1 MIFAKKIEPI
11 FRNEFVKIWNFGKV
25 SQGIV
30 KNEESNS
37 HIHFLI
43 VTKQQTQM
51 SSYQLGKWDLT
62 ELVKNPKSPAFQKQI
77 QELERQAK
85 KFEKIKSKLNPKMSS
100 KQFMNILHQVE
111 EISENMSRIGGYASL
126 SYSSDTQSDEAT
138 SLMTKMSKL
147 GSEISNKILFF
158 DLWWK
163 TQVDNK
169 NAKRLMKDAG
179 ELTEYLSHKRLFAK
193 YALSEPEERIINT
206 LDVTGISA
214 LVKLYDKITNS
225 FEYKMKVGSK
235 IKTMTREEL
244 TNYVRSTNPKIRE
257 TAYKTIL
264 SKYSENKGVVGEI
277 YQNIVQNWKDEGIEI
292 RGYKSPIS
300 MRNIGNDVDDKT
312 IDSLLSICKKNS
324 PIFQK
329 FFIQKAKMLKMKK
342 LRRYDLYAPAAAN
355 IKEKNYS
362 YDKSVKLV
370 FESLGKF
377 SSTLEEH
384 ARKVFNEN
392 HIDSDIRQG
401 KRDGA
406 FCSTLTPK
414 ITPYVLVNFT
424 GKSRDVFTLAH
435 ELGHAVHSQTAQDR
449 SILVQDAPLPLA
461 ETASTFSELLLYDN
475 LSNKISDDEKKAM
488 LSEKI
493 DDLYATILRQS
504 FFTIFEV
511 DAHKQ
516 IGNGTTI
523 DEISNTYLKNLKVQ
537 FGNSVSLSDDFEIEW
552 SCIPHF
558 YHTPFYCYA
567 YSFGN
572 LLALSLFQR
581 YKKEGKDFVP
591 AYINILAAGGSKKP
605 EKLLSEYGFDITS
618 PKFWQEGFD
627 YVKDQVNTLASLN

>member
-1 MIFAKKIEPI
+1 MKYQP
-11 FRNEFVKIWNFGKV
+11 
-25 SQGIV
+25 GI
-30 KNEESNS
+30 
-37 HIHFLI
+37 
-43 VTKQQTQM
+43 
-51 SSYQLGKWDLT
+51 WDLT
-62 ELVKNPKSPAFQKQI
+62 KLVKDPKSPAFQKQI
-77 QELERQAK
+77 KELEK
-85 KFEKIKSKLNPKMSS
+85 KAEIFEKIKSKLNPKISSS
-100 KQFMNILHQVE
+100 KFKNILQQVE

-126 SYSSDTQSDEAT
+126 SYSSNTQSDEAT
-138 SLMTKMSKL
+138 SLMSRMSKL

-163 TQVDNK
+163 TQVDDK

-179 ELTEYLSHKRLFAK
+179 ELTEYLAHKRLFAK
-193 YALSEPEERIINT
+193 YALSEPEEKIINT

-225 FEYKMKVGSK
+225 YEYKMKIGSK
-235 IKTMTREEL
+235 NKVLTREEL

-264 SKYSENKGVVGEI
+264 GKYTENKGVIGEI
-277 YQNIVQNWKDEGIEI
+277 YQNIVLNWRDEGIEI

-312 IDSLLSICKKNS
+312 IESLLAVCKKNS
-324 PIFQK
+324 PVFQK
-329 FFIQKAKMLKMKK
+329 FFVQKAKMLKMKK
-342 LRRYDLYAPAAAN
+342 LRRYDIYAPATAN
-355 IKEKNYS
+355 IKEKNYT

-377 SSTLEEH
+377 SSTLEDY

-392 HIDSDIRQG
+392 HVDSEIRQG

-406 FCSTLTPK
+406 FCSTLSPKTTPF
-414 ITPYVLVNFT
+414 VLVNFT

-435 ELGHAVHSQTAQDR
+435 ELGHAVHSQAAQDR

-475 LSNKISDDEKKAM
+475 LSDKISDDEKKIM

-516 IGNGTTI
+516 IGDGTTI
-523 DEISNTYLKNLKVQ
+523 DEISKLYLQNLKKQ
-537 FGNSVSLSDDFEIEW
+537 FGNSVILSDDFAIEW

-591 AYINILAAGGSKKP
+591 AYLNILAAGGSKKP
-605 EKLLSEYGFDITS
+605 EKLLLEYGFDIRS

-627 YVKDQVNTLASLN
+627 YVKEQVKALSSLN

>member
-1 MIFAKKIEPI
+1 
-11 FRNEFVKIWNFGKV
+11 
-25 SQGIV
+25 
-30 KNEESNS
+30 
-37 HIHFLI
+37 
-43 VTKQQTQM
+43 M
-51 SSYQLGKWDLT
+51 SKYQLGEWDLS
-62 ELVKNPKSPAFQKQI
+62 ELVKNQKSPAFEKQI
-77 QELERQAK
+77 QVLEKQAL
-85 KFEKIKSKLNPKMSS
+85 KFEKIKSKLSPKMSS
-100 KQFMNILHQVE
+100 KQFMSILHQIE
-111 EISENMSRIGGYASL
+111 EISENMSKIGGYASL
-126 SYSSDTQSDEAT
+126 SYSSDTQSDDAT

-163 TQVDNK
+163 TQVDEK
-169 NAKRLMKDAG
+169 NAKRLMKNTG
-179 ELTEYLSHKRLFAK
+179 EITEYLSHKRLFAK

-225 FEYKMKVGSK
+225 YEYKMKVGNKSK
-235 IKTMTREEL
+235 AMTREEL

-257 TAYKTIL
+257 RAYKTIL
-264 SKYSENKGVVGEI
+264 TKYFDNKGVVGEI
-277 YQNIVQNWKDEGIEI
+277 YQNIVLNWKDEGIEI

-312 IDSLLSICKKNS
+312 IDSLLSVCKKNS

-329 FFIQKAKMLKMKK
+329 FFLQKAKMLKMKK
-342 LRRYDLYAPAAAN
+342 LRRYDLYAPAAVN

-377 SSTLEEH
+377 SDTLEGY

-392 HIDSDIRQG
+392 HIDSDVRKG

-406 FCSTLTPK
+406 FCSTLAPK

-435 ELGHAVHSQTAQDR
+435 ELGHAVHSQAAQDR

-475 LSNKISDDEKKAM
+475 LSDKISDDEKKAM
-488 LSEKI
+488 LSGKI

-516 IGNGTTI
+516 IGEGTTI
-523 DEISNTYLKNLKVQ
+523 DEISKTYLQNLKDQ
-537 FGNSVSLSDDFEIEW
+537 FGNSVSLSEDFAIEW
-552 SCIPHF
+552 SSIPHF

-591 AYINILAAGGSKKP
+591 AYMNILAAGGSKKP
-605 EKLLSEYGFDITS
+605 EKLLSEYGFDIRS

-627 YVKDQVNTLASLN
+627 YVKKQVNTLSSLN

>member
-1 MIFAKKIEPI
+1 MS
-11 FRNEFVKIWNFGKV
+11 EF
-25 SQGIV
+25 
-30 KNEESNS
+30 
-37 HIHFLI
+37 HL
-43 VTKQQTQM
+43 T
-51 SSYQLGKWDLT
+51 KWDLS
-62 ELVKNPKSPAFQKQI
+62 ELANNPKSPAFQKQI
-77 QELERQAK
+77 QDLEKQAK
-85 KFEKIKSKLNPKMSS
+85 KFEKIKSKVNPKMSS
-100 KQFMNILHQVE
+100 KKFLSILKQVE
-111 EISENMSRIGGYASL
+111 EISEKMSKIGGYASL

-163 TQVDNK
+163 TQIDEK
-169 NAKRLMKDAG
+169 NAQRLIKDSG
-179 ELTEYLSHKRLFAK
+179 EMTQYLLHKRLFAK

-225 FEYKMKVGSK
+225 YEYKMKIGTKS
-235 IKTMTREEL
+235 KTMTREEI
-244 TNYVRSTNPKIRE
+244 TNYVRNTNPKIRE
-257 TAYKTIL
+257 TAYKTL
-264 SKYSENKGVVGEI
+264 LTKYTENKGVIGEI
-277 YQNIVQNWKDEGIEI
+277 YQNIVLNWRDEGIEI
-292 RGYKSPIS
+292 RGYKTPIS

-312 IDSLLSICKKNS
+312 IESLLAVCRKNS
-324 PIFQK
+324 PVFQK
-329 FFIQKAKMLKMKK
+329 FFVQKAKMLKMKK
-342 LRRYDLYAPAAAN
+342 LRRYDLYAPATAN

-362 YDKSVKLV
+362 YNKSVKLV

-377 SSTLEEH
+377 SDTLEDF
-384 ARKVFNEN
+384 ARKVFNEK
-392 HIDSDIRQG
+392 HIDSEIRQG

-406 FCSTLTPK
+406 FCSTLSPK

-435 ELGHAVHSQTAQDR
+435 ELGHAVHSQAAQDR
-449 SILVQDAPLPLA
+449 SILVQDASLPLA

-475 LSNKISDDEKKAM
+475 LSDKISDDEKKIM

-511 DAHKQ
+511 DAHEQ
-516 IGNGTTI
+516 IGKGTTV
-523 DEISNTYLKNLKVQ
+523 DEISKTYLQNLKEQ
-537 FGNSVSLSDDFEIEW
+537 FGNSVNLSEDFAIEW

-581 YKKEGKDFVP
+581 YKKEGRDFVP
-591 AYINILAAGGSKKP
+591 SYINILAAGGSKKP
-605 EKLLSEYGFDITS
+605 EKLLSEHGFDIRT

-627 YVKDQVNTLASLN
+627 YVRQQVKTLSSLN

>member
-1 MIFAKKIEPI
+1 MTNYK
-11 FRNEFVKIWNFGKV
+11 
-25 SQGIV
+25 
-30 KNEESNS
+30 
-37 HIHFLI
+37 
-43 VTKQQTQM
+43 
-51 SSYQLGKWDLT
+51 LGTWDLS

-77 QELERQAK
+77 KELESQAI
-85 KFEKIKSKLNPKMSS
+85 KFEKIKSNLDPKMSS
-100 KQFMNILHQVE
+100 KKFMNIIQQIE
-111 EISENMSRIGGYASL
+111 EISKNMSKIGGYASL

-163 TQVDNK
+163 TQVDDK

-179 ELTEYLSHKRLFAK
+179 EITEYLSHKRLFAK

-214 LVKLYDKITNS
+214 LVKLYDKITNA
-225 FEYKMKVGSK
+225 FEYKMKIGNKS
-235 IKTMTREEL
+235 KTMTREEL

-264 SKYSENKGVVGEI
+264 TKYTESKGVVGEI
-277 YQNIVQNWKDEGIEI
+277 YQNIVLNWRDEGIEI
-292 RGYKSPIS
+292 RGYESPIS

-312 IDSLLSICKKNS
+312 IESLLSICRKNS
-324 PIFQK
+324 PVFQK
-329 FFIQKAKMLKMKK
+329 FFVQKAKMLKMKK

-355 IKEKNYS
+355 IKEKNYA

-377 SSTLEEH
+377 SNTLEEY
-384 ARKVFNEN
+384 ARKVFNES
-392 HIDSDIRQG
+392 HIDSAIRQG

-435 ELGHAVHSQTAQDR
+435 ELGHAVHSQAAQDR

-475 LSNKISDDEKKAM
+475 LSDKISDNEKKIM
-488 LSEKI
+488 LAEKI
-493 DDLYATILRQS
+493 DDLYATIMRQS

-516 IGNGTTI
+516 IGEGTTI
-523 DEISNTYLKNLKVQ
+523 NEISKTYLQNLKEQ
-537 FGNSVSLSDDFEIEW
+537 FGNSVSLSDDFAIEW

-591 AYINILAAGGSKKP
+591 AYMSILAAGGSKKP
-605 EKLLSEYGFDITS
+605 EKLLAEYGFDIRS

-627 YVKDQVNTLASLN
+627 YVNEQVKVLASLN

>member
-1 MIFAKKIEPI
+1 MSI
-11 FRNEFVKIWNFGKV
+11 R
-25 SQGIV
+25 
-30 KNEESNS
+30 KNME
-37 HIHFLI
+37 
-43 VTKQQTQM
+43 Q
-51 SSYQLGKWDLT
+51 YQLGEWDLS
-62 ELVKNPKSPAFQKQI
+62 ELAKNPKSPAFQKQI
-77 QELERQAK
+77 KDLEDQAK

-100 KQFMNILHQVE
+100 KQFKTILQQVE
-111 EISENMSRIGGYASL
+111 EISHKMSKIGGYASL
-126 SYSSDTQSDEAT
+126 AYSSNTQSDEAT
-138 SLMTKMSKL
+138 SLMTQMSKL

-163 TQVDNK
+163 TQVDEK
-169 NAKRLMKDAG
+169 NATRLMKETG
-179 ELTEYLSHKRLFAK
+179 ELKEYLTYKRLFAK
-193 YALSEPEERIINT
+193 YALSESEEKIINT

-214 LVKLYDKITNS
+214 LVKLYDKITNA
-225 FEYKMKVGSK
+225 FEYKMKIGN
-235 IKTMTREEL
+235 KTKVMTREEL

-264 SKYSENKGVVGEI
+264 TKYTENKGVIGEI
-277 YQNIVQNWKDEGIEI
+277 YQNIVLNWKNEGMEL

-312 IDSLLSICKKNS
+312 IESLLSICKKNS
-324 PIFQK
+324 PVFQK
-329 FFIQKAKMLKMKK
+329 FFVQKAKMLGMKK
-342 LRRYDLYAPAAAN
+342 LQRYDLYAPAAAK

-362 YDKSVKLV
+362 YDQSVKLV

-377 SSTLEEH
+377 SNTLEEF

-392 HIDSDIRQG
+392 HIDSSIRPG

-435 ELGHAVHSQTAQDR
+435 ELGHAVHSQAAQDK

-475 LSNKISDDEKKAM
+475 LSDKISDDQKKIM
-488 LSEKI
+488 LAEKI

-511 DAHKQ
+511 DAHDLISK
-516 IGNGTTI
+516 GTTI
-523 DEISNTYLKNLKVQ
+523 DEISKVYLQNLKGQ
-537 FGNSVSLSDDFEIEW
+537 FGNSVNLSDDFGIEW

-581 YKKEGKDFVP
+581 YKKEGKDFVKS
-591 AYINILAAGGSKKP
+591 YIDILAAGGSKKP
-605 EKLLSEYGFDITS
+605 EKLLSEHGLDIRS

-627 YVKDQVNTLASLN
+627 YVNQQVKTLSSLN

>member
-1 MIFAKKIEPI
+1 M
-11 FRNEFVKIWNFGKV
+11 
-25 SQGIV
+25 
-30 KNEESNS
+30 
-37 HIHFLI
+37 FLM
-43 VTKQQTQM
+43 TEYK
-51 SSYQLGKWDLT
+51 LGKWDLS
-62 ELVKNPKSPAFQKQI
+62 ELAKDPKSPAFQKQI
-77 QELERQAK
+77 LELEKQSK
-85 KFEKIKSKLNPKMSS
+85 KFEKIKSKLDPKMSS
-100 KQFMNILHQVE
+100 EKFMNILHQVE
-111 EISENMSRIGGYASL
+111 EISEKMSKIGGYASL

-163 TQVDNK
+163 TQVDDK

-179 ELTEYLSHKRLFAK
+179 EITEYLSHKRLFAR

-214 LVKLYDKITNS
+214 LVKLYDKITNAY
-225 FEYKMKVGSK
+225 EYKMRIGN
-235 IKTMTREEL
+235 KTKKMTREEL
-244 TNYVRSTNPKIRE
+244 TNYVRSTNSKVRE

-264 SKYSENKGVVGEI
+264 TKYTENKGVIGEI
-277 YQNIVQNWKDEGIEI
+277 YQNIVLNWRDEGIEI

-312 IDSLLSICKKNS
+312 IESLLSVCKKNS
-324 PIFQK
+324 PVFQK

-342 LRRYDLYAPAAAN
+342 LSRYDLYAPAGAS

-362 YDKSVKLV
+362 YSNSVKLV

-377 SSTLEEH
+377 SNTLEEF

-392 HIDSDIRQG
+392 HIDSSVRPG

-435 ELGHAVHSQTAQDR
+435 ELGHAVHSQAAQNR

-475 LSNKISDDEKKAM
+475 LSDKISDNEKKIM

-511 DAHKQ
+511 DAHEQ
-516 IGNGTTI
+516 IGKGTTV
-523 DEISNTYLKNLKVQ
+523 DEISKTYLKNLKEQ
-537 FGNSVSLSDDFEIEW
+537 FGNSVNLSEDFAIEW

-581 YKKEGKDFVP
+581 YKKEGNDFVSS
-591 AYINILAAGGSKKP
+591 YIEILAAGGSKKS
-605 EKLLSEYGFDITS
+605 ENLLLEHGFDIRS

-627 YVKDQVNTLASLN
+627 YVSDQVKTLSSLN

>member
-1 MIFAKKIEPI
+1 MTNYK
-11 FRNEFVKIWNFGKV
+11 
-25 SQGIV
+25 
-30 KNEESNS
+30 
-37 HIHFLI
+37 
-43 VTKQQTQM
+43 
-51 SSYQLGKWDLT
+51 LGTWDLS
-62 ELVKNPKSPAFQKQI
+62 ELVKNPKRLAFQKQI
-77 QELERQAK
+77 KELENQAI

-100 KQFMNILHQVE
+100 KKFMNIIQQIE
-111 EISENMSRIGGYASL
+111 EISKNMSKIGGYASL

-163 TQVDNK
+163 TQVDDK

-179 ELTEYLSHKRLFAK
+179 EITEYLSHKRLFAK

-214 LVKLYDKITNS
+214 LVKLYDKITNA
-225 FEYKMKVGSK
+225 FEYKMKIGNKS
-235 IKTMTREEL
+235 KTMTREEL

-264 SKYSENKGVVGEI
+264 TKYTESKGVVGEI
-277 YQNIVQNWKDEGIEI
+277 YQNIILNWRDEGIEI
-292 RGYKSPIS
+292 RGYESPIS

-312 IDSLLSICKKNS
+312 IESLLSICRKNS
-324 PIFQK
+324 PVFQK
-329 FFIQKAKMLKMKK
+329 FFVQKAKMLKMKK

-355 IKEKNYS
+355 IKEKNYA

-377 SSTLEEH
+377 SNTLEEY
-384 ARKVFNEN
+384 ARKVFNES
-392 HIDSDIRQG
+392 HIDSAIRQG

-435 ELGHAVHSQTAQDR
+435 ELGHAVHSQAAQDR

-475 LSNKISDDEKKAM
+475 LSDKISDNEKKIM
-488 LSEKI
+488 LAEKI
-493 DDLYATILRQS
+493 DDLYATIMRQS

-516 IGNGTTI
+516 IGEGTTI
-523 DEISNTYLKNLKVQ
+523 NEISKTYLQNLKEQ
-537 FGNSVSLSDDFEIEW
+537 FGNSVSLSDDFAIEW

-591 AYINILAAGGSKKP
+591 AYMNILAAGGSKKP
-605 EKLLSEYGFDITS
+605 EKLLAEYGLDIRS

-627 YVKDQVNTLASLN
+627 YVNEQVKTLASLN

>member
-1 MIFAKKIEPI
+1 MS
-11 FRNEFVKIWNFGKV
+11 EFELGGWNL
-25 SQGIV
+25 S
-30 KNEESNS
+30 
-37 HIHFLI
+37 
-43 VTKQQTQM
+43 
-51 SSYQLGKWDLT
+51 
-62 ELVKNPKSPAFQKQI
+62 ELAKNPKSVAFQKQI
-77 QELERQAK
+77 QELEKQAI
-85 KFEKIKSKLNPKMSS
+85 KFEKIKSKLKPKITS
-100 KQFMNILHQVE
+100 KEFKDILQQVE
-111 EISENMSRIGGYASL
+111 EISENMSKIGGYASL

-138 SLMTKMSKL
+138 SLMTKISKL

-163 TQVDNK
+163 TQVDEK
-169 NAKRLMKDAG
+169 NAKRLMENTG
-179 ELTEYLSHKRLFAK
+179 ELKEYLAHKRLFAK

-214 LVKLYDKITNS
+214 LVKLYDKITNA
-225 FEYKMKVGSK
+225 FEYQMKIGNK
-235 IKTMTREEL
+235 NKTLTREEL
-244 TNYVRSTNPKIRE
+244 TNFVRSTNPKIRE

-264 SKYSENKGVVGEI
+264 TKYTDNKGVIGEI
-277 YQNIVQNWKDEGIEI
+277 YQNIVLNWRDEGIEI
-292 RGYKSPIS
+292 RGYDSPIS

-312 IDSLLSICKKNS
+312 IESLLSICKKNS
-324 PIFQK
+324 PVFQK
-329 FFIQKAKMLKMKK
+329 FFAQKAKMLKIKK
-342 LRRYDLYAPAAAN
+342 LRRYDVYAPAAAN

-362 YDKSVKLV
+362 YNKSVKLV

-377 SSTLEEH
+377 SGSLEEY
-384 ARKVFNEN
+384 ARKIFNEN
-392 HIDSDIRQG
+392 HIDSAIRQG

-414 ITPYVLVNFT
+414 ITPFVLVNFT

-435 ELGHAVHSQTAQDR
+435 ELGHAVHSQAAQNK

-475 LSNKISDDEKKAM
+475 LSDKISDNEKKIM

-516 IGNGTTI
+516 IGDGTTI
-523 DEISNTYLKNLKVQ
+523 DEISKTYLQNLKEQ
-537 FGNSVSLSDDFEIEW
+537 FGNSVDITNDFAIEW

-591 AYINILAAGGSKKP
+591 SYINILAAGGSQKP
-605 EKLLSEYGFDITS
+605 EKLLSEYGFDIRS

-627 YVKDQVNTLASLN
+627 YIKEQVKTLSSLN

>member
-1 MIFAKKIEPI
+1 
-11 FRNEFVKIWNFGKV
+11 
-25 SQGIV
+25 
-30 KNEESNS
+30 
-37 HIHFLI
+37 
-43 VTKQQTQM
+43 M

-77 QELERQAK
+77 QELEKQATE
-85 KFEKIKSKLNPKMSS
+85 FEKIKSKLNPKMSS
-100 KQFMNILHQVE
+100 KQFMNILHQIE
-111 EISENMSRIGGYASL
+111 KISENMNKIGGYASL

-163 TQVDNK
+163 TQVDEK
-169 NAKRLMKDAG
+169 NAERLMKDTG
-179 ELTEYLSHKRLFAK
+179 EITEYLSHKRLFAK

-214 LVKLYDKITNS
+214 LIKLYDKITNS
-225 FEYKMKVGSK
+225 FEYKMKIGSK
-235 IKTMTREEL
+235 TKVMTREEL
-244 TNYVRSTNPKIRE
+244 TNYVRSTSPKVRE

-264 SKYSENKGVVGEI
+264 SKYFKNKGVVGEI

-312 IDSLLSICKKNS
+312 TDSLLSVCKKNS

-329 FFIQKAKMLKMKK
+329 FFVQKAKMLKMKK
-342 LRRYDLYAPAAAN
+342 LCRYDLYAPAAAN
-355 IKEKNYS
+355 IKEKNYT

-435 ELGHAVHSQTAQDR
+435 ELGHAVHSQAAQDR

-475 LSNKISDDEKKAM
+475 LSEKISDEERKAM

-516 IGNGTTI
+516 IGEGTTI
-523 DEISNTYLKNLKVQ
+523 DEISKTYLENLKVQ
-537 FGNSVSLSDDFEIEW
+537 FGNSVSLSEDFAIEW

-605 EKLLSEYGFDITS
+605 EKLLSEYGFDITNR
-618 PKFWQEGFD
+618 KFWQEGFD
-627 YVKDQVNTLASLN
+627 YVKEQVNTLASLN

>member
-1 MIFAKKIEPI
+1 MS
-11 FRNEFVKIWNFGKV
+11 EF
-25 SQGIV
+25 
-30 KNEESNS
+30 E
-37 HIHFLI
+37 
-43 VTKQQTQM
+43 
-51 SSYQLGKWDLT
+51 LGRWDLS
-62 ELVKNPKSPAFQKQI
+62 ELAKNPKSVAFQKQI
-77 QELERQAK
+77 QELEKQAI
-85 KFEKIKSKLNPKMSS
+85 KFEKIKSKLKPKITS
-100 KQFMNILHQVE
+100 KEFKDILQQVE
-111 EISENMSRIGGYASL
+111 KISENMSKIGGYASL

-138 SLMTKMSKL
+138 SLMTKISKL

-163 TQVDNK
+163 TQVDEK
-169 NAKRLMKDAG
+169 NAKRLMENTG
-179 ELTEYLSHKRLFAK
+179 ELKEYLAHKRLFAK

-214 LVKLYDKITNS
+214 LVKLYDKITNA
-225 FEYKMKVGSK
+225 FEYQMKIRNK
-235 IKTMTREEL
+235 NKTMTREEL
-244 TNYVRSTNPKIRE
+244 TNFVRSTTPKIRE

-264 SKYSENKGVVGEI
+264 TKYTDNKGVIGEI
-277 YQNIVQNWKDEGIEI
+277 YQNIVLNWRDEGIEI
-292 RGYKSPIS
+292 RGYDSPIS

-312 IDSLLSICKKNS
+312 IESLLSICKKNS
-324 PIFQK
+324 PVFQK
-329 FFIQKAKMLKMKK
+329 FFAQKAKMLKMKK
-342 LRRYDLYAPAAAN
+342 LGRYDIYAPAAAN
-355 IKEKNYS
+355 IKEKNYT
-362 YDKSVKLV
+362 YNKSVKLV

-377 SSTLEEH
+377 SGVLEEY

-392 HIDSDIRQG
+392 HIDSAIRQG

-414 ITPYVLVNFT
+414 ITPFVLVNFT

-435 ELGHAVHSQTAQDR
+435 ELGHAVHSQAAQNK

-475 LSNKISDDEKKAM
+475 LSDKISDNEKKIM

-516 IGNGTTI
+516 IGDGTTI
-523 DEISNTYLKNLKVQ
+523 NEISKTYLQNLKEQ
-537 FGNSVSLSDDFEIEW
+537 FGNSVNITDDFAIEW

-591 AYINILAAGGSKKP
+591 SYINILAAGGSQKP
-605 EKLLSEYGFDITS
+605 EKLLSEYGFDIRS

-627 YVKDQVNTLASLN
+627 YIKEQVKTLSSLN

>member
-1 MIFAKKIEPI
+1 MAE
-11 FRNEFVKIWNFGKV
+11 
-25 SQGIV
+25 
-30 KNEESNS
+30 
-37 HIHFLI
+37 
-43 VTKQQTQM
+43 
-51 SSYQLGKWDLT
+51 YQLGKWNLS
-62 ELVKNPKSPAFQKQI
+62 ELSKNPKSPEFQKQV
-77 QELERQAK
+77 QELEKQAIR
-85 KFEKIKSKLNPKMSS
+85 FEKIKSKLDPKMTS
-100 KQFMNILHQVE
+100 KKFMDILAEVE
-111 EISENMSRIGGYASL
+111 NISENMSKIGGYASL

-138 SLMTKMSKL
+138 SLLTKMSKL
-147 GSEISNKILFF
+147 GSDISNKILFF

-163 TQVDNK
+163 TQVDDK
-169 NAKRLMKDAG
+169 NAKRLMKDTG
-179 ELTEYLSHKRLFAK
+179 ELTEYLAHKRLFAK
-193 YALSEPEERIINT
+193 YALSEPEEKIINT

-214 LVKLYDKITNS
+214 LVKLYDKITNAY
-225 FEYKMKVGSK
+225 EYKMKIGA
-235 IKTMTREEL
+235 KTKTLTREEL
-244 TNYVRSTNPKIRE
+244 TNYVRSVDPKIRE
-257 TAYKTIL
+257 AAYKTIL
-264 SKYSENKGVVGEI
+264 SKYEKNKGVIGEI
-277 YQNIVQNWKDEGIEI
+277 YQNIVLNWKDEGIEI
-292 RGYKSPIS
+292 RGYDSPIS

-312 IDSLLSICKKNS
+312 IESLLSVCRKNS
-324 PIFQK
+324 TVFQK
-329 FFIQKAKMLKMKK
+329 FFVQKAKMLGLKK
-342 LRRYDLYAPAAAN
+342 IRRYDLYAPATSK

-362 YDKSVKLV
+362 YNKSVKLV

-377 SSTLEEH
+377 SNTLEEF

-392 HIDSDIRQG
+392 HIDSSVRQG

-435 ELGHAVHSQTAQDR
+435 ELGHAVHSQAAQNR

-475 LSNKISDDEKKAM
+475 ISDKISDDEKKIM

-504 FFTIFEV
+504 FFTIFEI

-516 IGNGTTI
+516 IGKGTTI
-523 DEISNTYLKNLKVQ
+523 DEISKTYLQNIKEQ
-537 FGNSVSLSDDFEIEW
+537 FGKSVVVSEDFGIEW
-552 SCIPHF
+552 SSIPHF

-581 YKKEGKDFVP
+581 YKKEGKDFVTS
-591 AYINILAAGGSKKP
+591 YINILAAGGSKKP
-605 EKLLSEYGFDITS
+605 EKLLAEYGFDIRS

-627 YVKDQVNTLASLN
+627 YVDEQVKTLSKLN

>member
-1 MIFAKKIEPI
+1 VKFSKISQKILKVKEHE
-11 FRNEFVKIWNFGKV
+11 EF
-25 SQGIV
+25 
-30 KNEESNS
+30 NS

-43 VTKQQTQM
+43 VTKQQIQM

-85 KFEKIKSKLNPKMSS
+85 KFEKIKSKLDPKMSS
-100 KQFMNILHQVE
+100 KQFMNIIHQVE

-163 TQVDNK
+163 TQVDDK

-179 ELTEYLSHKRLFAK
+179 EITEYLSHKRLFAK

-225 FEYKMKVGSK
+225 FEYKMKVGNK
-235 IKTMTREEL
+235 TKTMTREEL

-292 RGYKSPIS
+292 RGYESPIS

-312 IDSLLSICKKNS
+312 IDSLLSVCKKNS

-329 FFIQKAKMLKMKK
+329 FFVQKAKMLKMKK

-355 IKEKNYS
+355 IKEKSYS

-392 HIDSDIRQG
+392 HIDSAIRQG

-435 ELGHAVHSQTAQDR
+435 ELGHAVHSQAAQDR

-516 IGNGTTI
+516 IGDGTTI
-523 DEISNTYLKNLKVQ
+523 DEISKTYLKNLKVQ
-537 FGNSVSLSDDFEIEW
+537 FGNSVSLSDDFAIEW

-591 AYINILAAGGSKKP
+591 AYTSILAAGGSKKP

-627 YVKDQVNTLASLN
+627 YVKEQVNTLSSLN

>member
-1 MIFAKKIEPI
+1 EM
-11 FRNEFVKIWNFGKV
+11 
-25 SQGIV
+25 
-30 KNEESNS
+30 
-37 HIHFLI
+37 
-43 VTKQQTQM
+43 
-51 SSYQLGKWDLT
+51 
-62 ELVKNPKSPAFQKQI
+62 
-77 QELERQAK
+77 
-85 KFEKIKSKLNPKMSS
+85 
-100 KQFMNILHQVE
+100 MNK
-111 EISENMSRIGGYASL
+111 IGGYASL

-138 SLMTKMSKL
+138 SLLTKMSKL

-163 TQVDNK
+163 TQVDEK

-214 LVKLYDKITNS
+214 LVRLYDKITNS
-225 FEYKMKVGSK
+225 YEYQMKIGK
-235 IKTMTREEL
+235 KTKTMTREEL
-244 TNYVRSTNPKIRE
+244 TNYIRSTNPKIRE

-264 SKYSENKGVVGEI
+264 TKYTENKGVVGEI
-277 YQNIVQNWKDEGIEI
+277 YQNIVLNWRDEGIEI

-312 IDSLLSICKKNS
+312 IESLLSTCRKNS

-329 FFIQKAKMLKMKK
+329 FFAQKAKMLKMKK

-355 IKEKNYS
+355 IKEKNYP
-362 YDKSVKLV
+362 YNKSVKLV

-377 SSTLEEH
+377 SETLEGF

-392 HIDSDIRQG
+392 HIDSSVRQG

-435 ELGHAVHSQTAQDR
+435 ELGHAVHSQAAQNR
-449 SILVQDAPLPLA
+449 SILVQDPPLPLA

-475 LSNKISDDEKKAM
+475 LSDKISDNEKKIM
-488 LSEKI
+488 LAEKI

-511 DAHKQ
+511 DAHEQ
-516 IGNGTTI
+516 IGKGTTV
-523 DEISNTYLKNLKVQ
+523 EGISKTYLQNLKEQ
-537 FGNSVSLSDDFEIEW
+537 FGNSVVLSEDFAIEW

-591 AYINILAAGGSKKP
+591 SYISILAAGGSTKP
-605 EKLLSEYGFDITS
+605 EKLLSEYGFDIRS

-627 YVKDQVNTLASLN
+627 YVNEQVKSLSSLN

>member
-1 MIFAKKIEPI
+1 MSQYSLG
-11 FRNEFVKIWNFGKV
+11 RWNL
-25 SQGIV
+25 S
-30 KNEESNS
+30 E
-37 HIHFLI
+37 L
-43 VTKQQTQM
+43 TQ
-51 SSYQLGKWDLT
+51 D
-62 ELVKNPKSPAFQKQI
+62 PKSPEFQKQI
-77 QELERQAK
+77 KNLEKQAK
-85 KFEKIKSKLNPKMSS
+85 KFEQIKSKLDPAMTSRQFTGILKRIESIAEDMS
-100 KQFMNILHQVE
+100 K
-111 EISENMSRIGGYASL
+111 IGGYASL
-126 SYSSDTQSDEAT
+126 LYSSDTQSDDAT
-138 SLMTKMSKL
+138 SLMTRMSKL

-163 TQVDNK
+163 TQIDEK
-169 NAKRLMKDAG
+169 NARRLMANTG
-179 ELTEYLSHKRLFAK
+179 ELAEYLSHKRLFAK

-206 LDVTGISA
+206 LDVTGVSA
-214 LVKLYDKITNS
+214 LVKLYDKITNA
-225 FEYKMKVGSK
+225 FEYKMKIGKKLKV
-235 IKTMTREEL
+235 MTREEL

-264 SKYSENKGVVGEI
+264 TKYSQNKGVVGEI
-277 YQNIVQNWKDEGIEI
+277 YQNIVLNWRNEGIEI

-312 IDSLLSICKKNS
+312 IDSLLLMCKKNS
-324 PIFQK
+324 HVFQR
-329 FFIQKAKMLKMKK
+329 FFLQKAKMLKMKK

-355 IKEKNYS
+355 IKERSYS
-362 YDKSVKLV
+362 YNKSVKLV
-370 FESLGKF
+370 FESFGAF
-377 SSTLEEH
+377 SDVLEDY
-384 ARKVFNEN
+384 ARKVFKED
-392 HIDSDIRQG
+392 HIDSAIRPG

-414 ITPYVLVNFT
+414 ITPFVLVNFT
-424 GKSRDVFTLAH
+424 GKSRDLFTLAH
-435 ELGHAVHSQTAQDR
+435 ELGHAVHSQTAQNR

-475 LSNKISDDEKKAM
+475 LSGKISDNEKKIM

-516 IGNGTTI
+516 IGDGTTV
-523 DEISNTYLKNLKVQ
+523 DELSKTYMKNLEMQ
-537 FGNSVSLSDDFEIEW
+537 FGDSVSLSEDFGVEW

-591 AYINILAAGGSKKP
+591 AYISILAAGGSKKP
-605 EKLLSEYGFDITS
+605 ENLLSEYGFDIRS

-627 YVKDQVNTLASLN
+627 YVQDQVKVLSALN